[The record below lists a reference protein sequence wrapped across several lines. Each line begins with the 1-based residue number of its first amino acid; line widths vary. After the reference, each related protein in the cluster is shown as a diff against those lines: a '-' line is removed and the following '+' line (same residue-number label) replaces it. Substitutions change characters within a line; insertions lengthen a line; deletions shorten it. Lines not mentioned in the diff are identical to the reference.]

1 MPLFLLQGTTNLIPK
16 DPKNTQDPA
25 KYRPITCLPTLY
37 KLIIA
42 CIAER
47 IYSHCKNNNSIAVQ
61 QEGCSR
67 EARGCKEQLIIDS
80 VISNQAY
87 NNRRNLFATFVD
99 YKKAFDSVPHQW
111 LVEILKIYKINNHI
125 IAFLKHVMT
134 NWQTRVKLQTP
145 SGNDI
150 NTGAISRRRG
160 IFQAHY
166 GSVWL

>member
-1 MPLFLLQGTTNLIPK
+1 MPLFLLQRTTNLIPK

-37 KLIIA
+37 KLITP

-47 IYSHCKNNNSIAVQ
+47 IYSHCEKNNIIAVQ
-61 QEGCSR
+61 QKGCSR
-67 EARGCKEQLIIDS
+67 EARGCKEQLIMDS

-87 NNRRNLFATFVD
+87 NNRRNLFAAYVD
-99 YKKAFDSVPHQW
+99 YKKAFDSVPHQ

-125 IAFLKHVMT
+125 IACLKHVMT
-134 NWQTRVKLQTP
+134 NCQIRVKLQTP

-150 NTGAISRRRG
+150 NTGAIPIRRG
-160 IFQAHY
+160 IFQEEI
-166 GSVWL
+166 L